1 MVVVGLGE
9 LIFHERGFV
18 VVVAVV
24 RGTAALEEA
33 QENHQVNVATAVT
46 V

>member
-1 MVVVGLGE
+1 MNSSGAQ
-9 LIFHERGFV
+9 
-18 VVVAVV
+18 VAVL